1 MLNSAAEN
9 GPFAMQLWTVT
20 TGQTKLT
27 AENRATAC
35 TRLGMIVSSLRCSAV
50 ERVRPLAQEVRQ
62 GAFAEDPEAGYLKD
76 KTSAWLPSHFNP
88 ASYKAK
94 RRKYFASPKK

>member
-27 AENRATAC
+27 ADNRATAS
-35 TRLGMIVSSLRCSAV
+35 TTPGMM
-50 ERVRPLAQEVRQ
+50 
-62 GAFAEDPEAGYLKD
+62 
-76 KTSAWLPSHFNP
+76 
-88 ASYKAK
+88 
-94 RRKYFASPKK
+94 